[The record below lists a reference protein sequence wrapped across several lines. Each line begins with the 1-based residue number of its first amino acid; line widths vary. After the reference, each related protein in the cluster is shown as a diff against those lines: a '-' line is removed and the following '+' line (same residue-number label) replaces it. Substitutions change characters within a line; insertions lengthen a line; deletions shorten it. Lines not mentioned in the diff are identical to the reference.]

1 MRELGIPLGL
11 GANFDDNLEI
21 ILSVF
26 NRAKNNIGNPS
37 LPAEFSEALGLS
49 TTLRDMVGKYF
60 SVEYMRKNVL
70 KQSESEI
77 AEMDKQIKQEID
89 DGIISSPFAQA
100 DADDDTPI

>member
-1 MRELGIPLGL
+1 LKKVISEEDWHGISHNLQYDFLQDGHFAELKQSEMMRERIQLV
-11 GANFDDNLEI
+11 NEM
-21 ILSVF
+21 
-26 NRAKNNIGNPS
+26 
-37 LPAEFSEALGLS
+37 
-49 TTLRDMVGKYF
+49 RDMVGKYF

-100 DADDDTPI
+100 DQDDDTPM